1 MELIRKIKKHEML
14 RRWAIGEVY
23 VEYLSSINEE
33 IPQETLRLLNSGSP
47 GLERKGIKRSLK
59 GHHLSLVDCLPSDV
73 SWYLAKMELNQPEL
87 NKLYTL
93 PVPELAKIT
102 NFTYRVPYA
111 AKIVQ
116 NIPSLNTRVTG
127 IIDAFKSD
135 ASQVQLSGITFL
147 AKQVEGPYT
156 IIEGNGRTIG
166 LYNTLFLEKIK
177 VIKGNHIEVVL
188 GLSEEEIGY
197 V

>member
-23 VEYLSSINEE
+23 VEYLTSIDDEK
-33 IPQETLRLLNSGSP
+33 PQEILRLLRSGDTR
-47 GLERKGIKRSLK
+47 LERKGIKKSLK
-59 GHHLSLVDCLPSDV
+59 EHHLSLVGCLPSAV
-73 SWYLAKMELNQPEL
+73 KWYLARMELNKSEL

-93 PVPELAKIT
+93 PVLELARIT

-116 NIPSLNTRVTG
+116 NIPDLNTRITG

-147 AKQVEGPYT
+147 AKQTEGPYT
-156 IIEGNGRTIG
+156 IIEGNGRSIA
-166 LYNTLFLEKIK
+166 LYNTLFVEGFKVLESN
-177 VIKGNHIEVVL
+177 GIEVVL
-188 GLSEEEIGY
+188 GLSEEEI
-197 V
+197 